1 MMATEVYKAIRALQA
16 LDEAR
21 IDRQLAEIAIM
32 DARDA
37 TRDDAASAEAR
48 VPLIFKRQAG

>member
-1 MMATEVYKAIRALQA
+1 MATEVYKAIRALQA